1 MEYKEPALIGFIQ
14 AAVDYLNYSKANGK
28 KVDFGTLTPEDID
41 FLKDNLN
48 LNFENDAAAILR
60 GQQAFKEIIYRRQ
73 QERDNFNK
81 TSFDNFIN
89 PKNIETPYQ
98 LFNAITKEDSIEE
111 NKASSKESAE
121 AIDKLFSQIQS
132 NVVET
137 NKEEKQESFINKTV
151 QKSQIHIDS
160 NNVNTIKESIK
171 RIKNTAGKELRI
183 ANNEEEDPV
192 FEYVEKE
199 SDYYKLLRDISKTY
213 TYLSIDFIRDV
224 LSYRGEIERDYPT
237 NIPLVVLHRVSF
249 KDVEELRR
257 FAEIMIGHEF
267 FANVDEEKGIVDVF
281 KQVVNTNGK
290 IITAICDVAN
300 QASHVHGVYE
310 GYKVL
315 QTE

>member
-14 AAVDYLNYSKANGK
+14 AAIDYLNYSKANGR
-28 KVDFGTLTPEDID
+28 KVDFGTLTSEDID

-60 GQQAFKEIIYRRQ
+60 GQQAFKEIIYKRQ
-73 QERDNFNK
+73 QERDNFGK
-81 TSFDNFIN
+81 TNNESYFNSKIQ
-89 PKNIETPYQ
+89 ETPYQ
-98 LFNAITKEDSIEE
+98 LFENHIKDDFQEI

-121 AIDKLFSQIQS
+121 AIDKLFSQIES
-132 NVVET
+132 NVQESA
-137 NKEEKQESFINKTV
+137 EEKIEPVINKTV
-151 QKSQIHIDS
+151 QTSQIHIDS

-213 TYLSIDFIRDV
+213 TYLSIDFIRDA
-224 LSYRGEIERDYPT
+224 LSYRAEIEREYPT
-237 NIPLVVLHRVSF
+237 NVPLVVLHRVSF

-281 KQVVNTNGK
+281 KQVVNTSGK

-300 QASHVHGVYE
+300 QASHVHGIYE
-310 GYKVL
+310 GYKVI
-315 QTE
+315 QAE